1 MLEDK
6 RVGKCRE
13 SAIQTLSKTKLS
25 QPIKESLV
33 EKIYPNEEE
42 MGNTP
47 HFPSTF
53 LYLQTF
59 VFNLYLY
66 RYIYLTFYFGKFQ
79 K

>member
-1 MLEDK
+1 MEDK
-6 RVGKCRE
+6 RIGKCGDN
-13 SAIQTLSKTKLS
+13 AIQTLSKTKLS
-25 QPIKESLV
+25 QQIKESLGK
-33 EKIYPNEEE
+33 KIYPNEEE

-47 HFPSTF
+47 HFPSPF